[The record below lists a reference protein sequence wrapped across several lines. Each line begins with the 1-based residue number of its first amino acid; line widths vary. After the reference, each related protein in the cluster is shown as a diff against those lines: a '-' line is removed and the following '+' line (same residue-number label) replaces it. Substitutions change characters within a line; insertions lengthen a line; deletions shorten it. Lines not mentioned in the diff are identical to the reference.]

1 MGQVARGTARARL
14 LVYAVMRTYEEILAE
29 ATGPGGIFEI
39 VEEEVL
45 GQRMRV
51 FKDRKRSLRQLL
63 EESALHGDKEYIVVD
78 DRRIAYTEHVRL
90 VASVASELGERFGV
104 AKGDRVAI
112 LAENHP
118 EWLTT
123 FWATVSMG
131 GIVAALNGWWT
142 EDEIRYGLELS
153 EPKVLV
159 ADRKRLDRL
168 RGDPG
173 VPVIEIES
181 DYGDLFRNPAETL
194 PDVPIAED
202 DPAVILFTSGT
213 TGRPKGAVSSHRS
226 ICGFVST
233 AFCSGFVRM
242 MANAEAGGAAAD
254 MPEQQISLM
263 TVPLFH
269 LSGLY
274 SGAVMML
281 AIGGKT
287 VWRLGRFDP
296 VDVLRLIETEK
307 VSNWAG
313 LGSMAPRV
321 LSHPELG
328 KYDLSSIRN
337 FGSGGAPTS
346 PALQAKMSEV
356 APAGSSA
363 IGLGYGLS
371 ETVTAV
377 AMIGGK
383 ELEQHPNSVGR
394 PAPTHEVEIRDED
407 GRALPDGE
415 QGEICVR
422 SPYNMLEYWRN
433 PEATAKTILPGR
445 WVATGDIGYMLDGR
459 LYINSRARDM
469 ILRAAENIYPVEIEH
484 RLEEHEAVGE
494 AAVVGVDHPELGQ
507 EVKAIVVPVAGKSID
522 TQALADWVGAKLAAF
537 KVPAHW
543 EVREDPLPRNAAG
556 KVLKNVLTGEAE
568 NRFVED

>member
-1 MGQVARGTARARL
+1 MSTYDEL
-14 LVYAVMRTYEEILAE
+14 LAGL
-29 ATGPGGIFEI
+29 TGPGGIFEI
-39 VEEEVL
+39 TEEEVL
-45 GQRMRV
+45 GERMQV

-63 EESALHGDKEYIVVD
+63 EESAMHADKEYLVLG
-78 DRRIAYTEHVRL
+78 DRRITYAEHLRL
-90 VASVASELGERFGV
+90 VASAAQELRQRYGV
-104 AKGDRVAI
+104 EKGDRVAI
-112 LAENHP
+112 LAENHL
-118 EWLTT
+118 EWVIA
-123 FWATVSMG
+123 FWASVSLG
-131 GIVAALNGWWT
+131 AIVSALNGWWT
-142 EDEIRYGLELS
+142 ADEIEYGIELS
-153 EPKVLV
+153 KPKVLI
-159 ADRKRLDRL
+159 ADRKRLARV
-168 RGDPG
+168 REPG

-181 DYGDLFRNPAETL
+181 DFASLLGNADAAM

-213 TGRPKGAVSSHRS
+213 TGRPKGAVNSHRS
-226 ICGFVST
+226 ICGFVHV
-233 AFCSGFVRM
+233 AFAAGLLRM
-242 MANAEAGGAAAD
+242 MLDDAAGAPKSD
-254 MPEQQISLM
+254 PPPQQCSLM

-274 SGAVMML
+274 SGAVLML
-281 AIGGKT
+281 GAGGKT

-296 VDVLRLIETEK
+296 VDVLRLIEREK
-307 VSNWAG
+307 VTNWAG

-321 LSHPELG
+321 LSHPDLD

-346 PALQAKMSEV
+346 PTLQEKMRKV
-356 APAGSSA
+356 AANGAGA

-383 ELEQHPNSVGR
+383 DLEEHPTSVGR
-394 PAPTHEVEIRDED
+394 PAPTHAIEIRDPD
-407 GRALPDGE
+407 GNVLPEGE
-415 QGEICVR
+415 QGEIFVR
-422 SPYNMLEYWRN
+422 SPYNMLEYWGN
-433 PEATAKTILPGR
+433 PDATAQVLRRGR
-445 WVATGDIGYMLDGR
+445 WLATGDIGHFEEGR

-484 RLEEHEAVGE
+484 RLEAHPAVAE

-507 EVKAIVVPVAGKSID
+507 EVKAIVVPASQQSVD
-522 TQALADWVGAKLAAF
+522 TAALAAWVGEALASY

-543 EVREDPLPRNAAG
+543 EVRGEPLPRNAAG
-556 KVLKNVLTGEAE
+556 KVLKNVLTGESE

>member
-1 MGQVARGTARARL
+1 
-14 LVYAVMRTYEEILAE
+14 MRTYEEILAE
-29 ATGPGGIFEI
+29 ATQPGGLFEI

-45 GQRMRV
+45 GERMQV
-51 FKDRKRSLRQLL
+51 FKDRKKSLRQLL
-63 EESALHGDKEYIVVD
+63 EESAMHGDKEYIVTG
-78 DRRIAYTEHVRL
+78 DRRIAYVEHQRL
-90 VASVASELGERFGV
+90 VASAAQALRERYGV

-123 FWATVSMG
+123 FWATASMG

-142 EDEIRYGLELS
+142 EDEIRYGIELS
-153 EPKVLV
+153 EPTVLV
-159 ADRKRLDRL
+159 ADRKRLERL

-181 DYGDLFRNPAETL
+181 DYAALLESSDARL
-194 PDVPIAED
+194 PEVDIAED

-226 ICGFVST
+226 ICGFVHT
-233 AFCSGFVRM
+233 AFCSGYVRM
-242 MANAEAGGAAAD
+242 LADAEASGAPSE
-254 MPEQQISLM
+254 MPAQQVSLM

-281 AIGGKT
+281 GIGGKT

-296 VDVLRLIETEK
+296 VDVLRLIEKEK
-307 VSNWAG
+307 VTNWAG

-321 LSHPELG
+321 LSHPDLE

-346 PALQAKMSEV
+346 PALQEKMRKA
-356 APAGSSA
+356 APNGAAA

-377 AMIGGK
+377 AMIGGRDLQ
-383 ELEQHPNSVGR
+383 EHPDSVGR
-394 PAPTHEVEIRDED
+394 PTPTHQIEIRDES
-407 GRALPDGE
+407 GKALAEGE

-422 SPYNMLEYWRN
+422 SPYNMLEYWRD
-433 PEATAKTILPGR
+433 PEATAATLLPGR
-445 WVATGDIGYMLDGR
+445 WVATGDVGYMRDGR

-484 RLEEHEAVGE
+484 RLEDHDSVAE

-507 EVKAIVVPVAGKSID
+507 EVKAIVVPAPGQSID
-522 TQALADWVGAKLAAF
+522 TDVLAQWVGAKLAAF

-543 EVREDPLPRNAAG
+543 EIREEPLPRNAAG
-556 KVLKNVLTGEAE
+556 KVLKNVLTGESE
-568 NRFVED
+568 NRFVEE

>member
-1 MGQVARGTARARL
+1 MPSYDEL
-14 LVYAVMRTYEEILAE
+14 LVQF
-29 ATGPGGIFEI
+29 TGPGGIFEI

-45 GQRMRV
+45 GERMPV
-51 FKDRKRSLRQLL
+51 FRDRKRSLRQLL
-63 EESALHGDKEYIVVD
+63 QDSAIHGDKEYIVLG
-78 DRRIAYTEHVRL
+78 DRRISFAEHLRMVAGAAGVLRDRYGVR
-90 VASVASELGERFGV
+90 
-104 AKGDRVAI
+104 KGDRVAI

-118 EWLTT
+118 EWIIT
-123 FWATVSMG
+123 FWAAVSLG
-131 GIVAALNGWWT
+131 AVVAALNGWWT
-142 EDEIRYGLELS
+142 ADEIDYGLRLS
-153 EPKVLV
+153 EPRLLV
-159 ADRKRLDRL
+159 ADRKRLSRL
-168 RGDPG
+168 GTRDPG

-181 DYGDLFRNPAETL
+181 EYAALLARSSYEL
-194 PDVPIAED
+194 PDTPIEED

-226 ICGFVST
+226 ICGFVHT
-233 AFCSGFVRM
+233 AFASGFLRM
-242 MANAEAGGAAAD
+242 MQDEAAGAAKLDPPA
-254 MPEQQISLM
+254 QVCSLM

-281 AIGGKT
+281 ALGGKT
-287 VWRLGRFDP
+287 VWRLGKFDP
-296 VDVLRLIETEK
+296 VDVLRLIESER

-321 LSHPELG
+321 LSHPDLD

-346 PALQAKMSEV
+346 PALQEKMRRA
-356 APAGSSA
+356 APNGATA

-377 AMIGGK
+377 AMIGGRDLA
-383 ELEQHPNSVGR
+383 EHPTSVGR
-394 PAPTHEVEIRDED
+394 PTVTHQIEIRDVD
-407 GRALPDGE
+407 GRRLPDGE
-415 QGEICVR
+415 QGEIWVR
-422 SPYNMLEYWRN
+422 SPYNMLGYWRD
-433 PEATAKTILPGR
+433 PEATAKALRPGR
-445 WVATGDIGYMLDGR
+445 WLATGDIGYMHDGR

-484 RLEEHEAVGE
+484 RLEEHDSVAE
-494 AAVVGVDHPELGQ
+494 AAVVGVDHAELGQ
-507 EVKAIVVPVAGKSID
+507 EVKAIVVPAPGREID
-522 TQALADWVGAKLAAF
+522 TARLAAWVGEKLAAY

-543 EVREDPLPRNAAG
+543 EVRAEPLPRNAAG

-568 NRFVED
+568 NRFVEE